1 MRGKFIKGRISGIA
15 LWSVM
20 LLTFV
25 PLVAQAEEQAE
36 PSGPIELKQWKI
48 GLIVGGGRGSGTL
61 KFQGKEYP
69 LKLKG
74 LRFGATIELSRADIE
89 GQVFHLTKVEDISGN
104 YKAFQA
110 GAAVIVGARKY
121 WDLKNE
127 NGVLLRLKGSEKG
140 LELALDYG
148 GMWLELEE
156 D

>member
-1 MRGKFIKGRISGIA
+1 M
-15 LWSVM
+15 
-20 LLTFV
+20 
-25 PLVAQAEEQAE
+25 
-36 PSGPIELKQWKI
+36 
-48 GLIVGGGRGSGTL
+48 
-61 KFQGKEYP
+61 
-69 LKLKG
+69 
-74 LRFGATIELSRADIE
+74 
-89 GQVFHLTKVEDISGN
+89 EDINGN

-156 D
+156 N